1 MKRTD
6 ILIIGGGLAGYTAAM
21 AARSY
26 FPFRKVTLVRKER
39 TPLSPWGLAYACGS
53 GELMKNL
60 MHDFS
65 LLDNGIEI
73 LIEEI
78 KEIEPQAKWVSF
90 VDTTRLYYD
99 KLILATG
106 SYPTPWPVKGHHLR
120 GIYTLKKHLAYLR
133 ELINALD
140 QAQDIVILGG
150 GISGL
155 QLAEAC
161 SLRGLRVTVVERE
174 PHCLS
179 SMFDEDFCS
188 LIEERLMSQ
197 RIKVIT
203 CATIEEFRG
212 EERVRSVRL
221 STGELLKAEVV
232 VLAIGLVPN
241 VHLAFQAG
249 IQIEEGAIKVD
260 EYLRTNKDD
269 IFAVGDCASK
279 PSSFGTNNLCI
290 RRASMAGHEARVAAA
305 NLYGP
310 KKTRKIRIDKLLL
323 AIGGLALGSAGLTWL
338 KAASLGIEAGRVDI
352 KLDAYIG
359 SPVARIIYARDTG
372 VILGVQI
379 RGSNIISVREVM
391 NSLTTLM
398 EEGKAV
404 LNLPQV
410 EGALVGSSS
419 RPLHG
424 PGCLLPN

>member
-21 AARSY
+21 AARGY
-26 FPFRKVTLVRKER
+26 FPSRKVTLVRKER
-39 TPLSPWGLAYACGS
+39 IPLLPWGLAYACGR
-53 GELMKNL
+53 GELKKNL

-78 KEIEPQAKWVSF
+78 KEIEPQGKWVSF
-90 VDTTRLYYD
+90 IDSTQLYYD

-106 SYPTPWPVKGHHLR
+106 SHPAPWPVKGHHLR

-179 SMFDEDFCS
+179 SMFDEDLCS

-197 RIKVIT
+197 GIKVIN
-203 CATIEEFRG
+203 CATIEEFYG
-212 EERVRSVRL
+212 KEQVQSVRI

-241 VHLAFQAG
+241 IDLAFRAG
-249 IQIEEGAIKVD
+249 IEIGEGGIKVD
-260 EYLRTNKDD
+260 EYLRTSKEDV
-269 IFAVGDCASK
+269 FAVGDCASK
-279 PSSFGTNNLCI
+279 PFFFDTDSSYI

-352 KLDAYIG
+352 KLNTYPG
-359 SPVARIIYARDTG
+359 SPVVRMIYARDTG
-372 VILGVQI
+372 AILGVQI
-379 RGSNIISVREVM
+379 KGSNIISVREAM
-391 NSLTTLM
+391 NSWVTLM
-398 EEGKAV
+398 EEGRAI
-404 LNLPQV
+404 LNLPPV
-410 EGALVGSSS
+410 EETLCCV
-419 RPLHG
+419 P
-424 PGCLLPN
+424 PG